1 MGIMSD
7 VKVSSP
13 FVGVFWMI
21 VTGTLFVAVTAVVK
35 YLGTSIPAVEAAFLR
50 YALGFFLLVP
60 MLSQMLK
67 THFTPQLWKL
77 FLTRGAFHCVGVTL
91 WFYAMARIPIADV
104 TAMNYLS
111 PVYVTLGAALFL
123 GESFALRRIA
133 AVGAALIGA
142 IIILRP
148 GFREIETG
156 HLAMLLAALAFG
168 GSYLLAK
175 RLSDLVAPGVIV
187 VMLSICVPI
196 ALAPV
201 AVSIWVPPSSEDI
214 SLLFV
219 VAILATL
226 GHYTMTLAFKAA
238 PVSVTQPATFL
249 QLVWAGLLGV
259 VIFDEPIDIW
269 VIVGGL
275 VIIFAISFISWREA
289 VLKRRTITP
298 PTPATKV

>member
-13 FVGVFWMI
+13 VVGVFWMI
-21 VTGTLFVAVTAVVK
+21 VTGALFVAVTAVVK
-35 YLGTSIPAVEAAFLR
+35 YLGTAIPAVEAAFLR
-50 YALGFFLLVP
+50 YALGIVLLIP
-60 MLSQMLK
+60 MISQMLR

-77 FLTRGAFHCVGVTL
+77 FLARGVFHCVGVAL
-91 WFYAMARIPIADV
+91 WFFAMARIPIADV

-111 PVYVTLGAALFL
+111 PVFVTLGAALFL
-123 GESFALRRIA
+123 GEYLALRRIA
-133 AVGAALIGA
+133 AVGAALIGG

-148 GFREIETG
+148 GLREIETG
-156 HLAMLLAALAFG
+156 HIAMLLAALAFG
-168 GSYLLAK
+168 GSYLLTK
-175 RLSDLVAPGVIV
+175 RLSDLVTPGVIV

-196 ALAPV
+196 GLAPI
-201 AVSIWVPPSSEDI
+201 AFSIWVPPSTTDI
-214 SLLFV
+214 GLLFI

-249 QLVWAGLLGV
+249 QLVWAVLIGV
-259 VIFDEPIDIW
+259 VIFDEPVDIW
-269 VIVGGL
+269 VIVGSL

-289 VLKRRTITP
+289 VSKRRTITP

>member
-7 VKVSSP
+7 VNVSSP
-13 FVGVFWMI
+13 ILGIFWMI
-21 VTGTLFVAVTAVVK
+21 VTGVLFVAVTAVVK
-35 YLGTSIPAVEAAFLR
+35 YLGTEIPAVEAAFLR
-50 YALGFFLLVP
+50 YALGIVILVP

-67 THFTPQLWKL
+67 AHFTSLLWKL
-77 FLTRGAFHCVGVTL
+77 FLARGAFHCIGVSL

-111 PVYVTLGAALFL
+111 PVYVTLGASLFL
-123 GESFALRRIA
+123 GERLAFRRYA
-133 AVGAALIGA
+133 AVGVALIGA

-156 HLAMLLAALAFG
+156 HVAMLLAAVAFG
-168 GSYLLAK
+168 GSYLLTK

-187 VMLSICVPI
+187 AMLSICVPI
-196 ALAPV
+196 GLAPLAISV
-201 AVSIWVPPSSEDI
+201 WVPPSTEDI
-214 SLLFV
+214 GLLFV
-219 VAILATL
+219 VASLATM

-249 QLVWAGLLGV
+249 QLAWAVMLGV
-259 VIFDEPIDIW
+259 VIFDEAIDIW
-269 VIVGGL
+269 VIIGGL

-289 VLKRRTITP
+289 VVKRSAITP
-298 PTPATKV
+298 PSPATK

>member
-1 MGIMSD
+1 MGVMSD

-13 FVGVFWMI
+13 ILGVFWMI
-21 VTGTLFVAVTAVVK
+21 VTGALFVAVTAVVK
-35 YLGTSIPAVEAAFLR
+35 YLGTAIPAVEAAFLR
-50 YALGFFLLVP
+50 YALGIVLLVP

-77 FLTRGAFHCVGVTL
+77 FVGRGAFHCVGVAL

-111 PVYVTLGAALFL
+111 PVYVTIGAALFL
-123 GESFALRRIA
+123 GEPLALRRMV

-142 IIILRP
+142 VVILRP

-156 HLAMLLAALAFG
+156 HFAMLLAALAFG
-168 GSYLLAK
+168 GSYLIAK
-175 RLSDLVAPGVIV
+175 RLSDLVAPGVVV

-196 ALAPV
+196 GLAPL
-201 AVSIWVPPSSEDI
+201 AVSVWVPPSIADI
-214 SLLFV
+214 WLLFV

-249 QLVWAGLLGV
+249 QLVWAVMFGV
-259 VIFDEPIDIW
+259 LIFDEPIDIW
-269 VIVGGL
+269 VIIGGL

-289 VLKRRTITP
+289 VLMRTTLTP
-298 PTPATKV
+298 PSPATKV